1 LGEGSLGQVIV
12 TLGLSLVLENGG
24 QILFGSTP
32 RSVVSPLSSSAWSFG
47 IGVPDATLF
56 LGKARSISCLV
67 AVVVSI
73 ALYLLLERTRLG
85 RSLRAAADN
94 PAAATYVGVD
104 VSRAYGIAFGVGS
117 AATAVAGG
125 LLATSL
131 SYTPFI
137 GLDFVIIMFAGVI
150 LGGLGSILGS
160 FWGGLTLGL
169 VQQLSALVL
178 PPQLQNATVF
188 VLFLLIVIL
197 RPEGLFGRSAERA

>member
-47 IGVPDATLF
+47 TGVSDATLF

-67 AVVVSI
+67 AVAVSI

-104 VSRAYGIAFGVGS
+104 VSRAYGIAFGIGS

-169 VQQLSALVL
+169 VQQLSAIVL

-197 RPEGLFGRSAERA
+197 RPQGLFGRSTERA